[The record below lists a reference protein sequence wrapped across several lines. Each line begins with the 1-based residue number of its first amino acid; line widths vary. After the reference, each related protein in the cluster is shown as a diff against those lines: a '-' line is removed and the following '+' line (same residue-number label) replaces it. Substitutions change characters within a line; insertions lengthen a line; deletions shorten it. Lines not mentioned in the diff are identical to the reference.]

1 MALKALL
8 LKRQIDE
15 KKNRMAALSAKTM
28 ELDTRERELEAALAE
43 ASTEAELRSVQELV
57 DAFSTEQEE
66 HRAAVHALE
75 QKIAADEEEL
85 RTLEAK
91 TPPPLSPT
99 PAPLPAG
106 GDERRKD
113 DVSMS
118 KRMTR
123 SFGNMTMEQRAAF
136 IQREEVQ
143 DFLTRFREMFKGG
156 QKRSVSGGELLIP
169 TVVLELLRQNI
180 EDYSKMLRH
189 VRVLSVAGR
198 SRQPVM
204 GAIPEAVWTEACAAL
219 NELNFT
225 FSEVEVDGYMVGGY
239 VAICNALLEDS
250 DPSLLSEIIIGMGE
264 AIGISVDKAI
274 LFGTGVKMPLGIAA
288 RLAQTSKPSDYPKNA
303 REWQNLSQSNII
315 TIPAGTTGLAFFQKF
330 IQAASAAKGRYSRGS
345 KFWAMNEATY
355 TTIQVDATNINAA
368 GTIVS
373 AMNGTMPVVGGDILV
388 FSDNIIPDNTIIGG
402 YGDLY
407 LLAERA
413 GTSVEYSD
421 LPLFIQEQ
429 TVVKGTARYDGIPV
443 IPEAFVVIGLGKAP
457 ALEMDFVPDVANPS
471 VAALRSLAIG
481 SLALEPSFHPDTL
494 EYTTY
499 TSDATN
505 MISVVP
511 TTGSLAFLKVNGKKV
526 QNGAAAAWEDGEN
539 TVSVMVA
546 NGDKTKTYTVT
557 VAKITD
563 TNA

>member
-75 QKIAADEEEL
+75 QEIAADEEEL

-123 SFGNMTMEQRAAF
+123 AFGNMTMEQRAAF

-204 GAIPEAVWTEACAAL
+204 GAIPEAVWTEGCAAL

-264 AIGISVDKAI
+264 SIGISVDKAI

-315 TIPAGTTGLAFFQKF
+315 TIPARTTGLAFFQKF

-421 LPLFIQEQ
+421 LPLFIQDQ

-443 IPEAFVVIGLGKAP
+443 IPEAFVVIGLGEAP

-481 SLALEPSFHPDTL
+481 TLALEPSFHPDTL
-494 EYTTY
+494 EYTSY

>member
-75 QKIAADEEEL
+75 QEIAADEEEL

-123 SFGNMTMEQRAAF
+123 AFGNMTMEQRAAF

-355 TTIQVDATNINAA
+355 TTIQVDATNVNAA

-421 LPLFIQEQ
+421 LPLFIQDQ

-457 ALEMDFVPDVANPS
+457 ALAMDFVPDVANPS

-481 SLALEPSFHPDTL
+481 ALALEPSFHPDTL
-494 EYTTY
+494 EYTAS
-499 TSDATN
+499 TSNATN

-511 TTGSLAFLKVNGKKV
+511 TTGSLASVKVNGKKV
-526 QNGAAAAWEDGEN
+526 QNGTAAAWEDGEN
-539 TVSVMVA
+539 TVSVTVA
-546 NGDKTKTYTVT
+546 NGDKTKTYTVAVT
-557 VAKITD
+557 K
-563 TNA
+563 N

>member
-28 ELDTRERELEAALAE
+28 ELDTREQELEAALAE

-75 QKIAADEEEL
+75 QEIAADEEEL

-123 SFGNMTMEQRAAF
+123 AFGNMTMEQRAAF

-388 FSDNIIPDNTIIGG
+388 FSDNIIPDDTIIGG

-421 LPLFIQEQ
+421 LPLFIQDQ

-481 SLALEPSFHPDTL
+481 ALALEPSFHPDTL
-494 EYTTY
+494 EYTAS
-499 TSDATN
+499 TSNATN

-511 TTGSLAFLKVNGKKV
+511 TTGSLASVKVNGKKV
-526 QNGAAAAWEDGEN
+526 QNGAAAAWEIGEN
-539 TVSVMVA
+539 TVSITVT
-546 NGDKTKTYTVT
+546 NGDKSKAYAVTVT
-557 VAKITD
+557 KE
-563 TNA
+563 